1 MPDWLLDRKL
11 IIGLAIV
18 GGIFSLLA
26 TWSKSRNQDTA
37 QMDTWFSRLSYGFM
51 GVSIVLFIAAGM
63 FGSDG

>member
-26 TWSKSRNQDTA
+26 SWSKSRNRDSA
-37 QMDTWFSRLSYGFM
+37 QLDQWLNRLSYGFM
-51 GVSIVLFIAAGM
+51 GISIVLFIAAGM
-63 FGSDG
+63 FGSDR